1 MPSQAPP
8 QRSVFQVFELVSTLK
23 HAVEMNFPGLWVDGE
38 VSNFVAARSGHW
50 YFSLKDERAQIR
62 CAFFRNR
69 NLRCQPPTNGQRV
82 LLHGQPSIFTGRGEL
97 QLIVDQMEDAGA
109 GALHLA
115 FERLKR
121 QLAEEGLFDAAR
133 KQPLPEAP
141 RCIGVLSS
149 PQGAA
154 IHDVLTTLARRNP
167 LARVI
172 LYPIPVQG
180 ADAPA
185 RIIEA
190 LHTAQRRDECDVLLL
205 TRGGGSLEDLQAFNN
220 EAVARALA
228 ASNIP
233 TLSAVGHE
241 IDFSITDFI
250 ASERAATPTAA
261 AERLSPDQRHWHQ
274 RLNQDRLRLA
284 QVLQQLLLGA
294 RRRQRE
300 LTARLAPASP
310 QRRLLDRSQWL
321 DDLQQ
326 RLQVQMRQ
334 RLRAGRQALQAQRA
348 GLSAASLLRR
358 LDQRRQQWQVLD
370 RQLRQVMQRRLSDS
384 ARRQEHLRLRLSDL
398 GPQEVLRRGYS
409 ITWHDGKVLR
419 DPGLPEGEVLRVQL
433 QAGELQARVSKAE

>member
-1 MPSQAPP
+1 MPSQPP
-8 QRSVFQVFELVSTLK
+8 SQRSVFQVSELVGTLK

-38 VSNFVAARSGHW
+38 ISNFVAARSGHW
-50 YFSLKDERAQIR
+50 YFSLKDDRAQIR

-69 NLRCQPPTNGQRV
+69 NLRCKPPGNGQRV
-82 LLHGQPSIFTGRGEL
+82 LLHGHPSIFTARGEL

-133 KQPLPEAP
+133 KPPLPAAP
-141 RCIGVLSS
+141 RCIGLLSS

-180 ADAPA
+180 AEAPA

-190 LHTAQRRDECDVLLL
+190 LQTAQRRAECDVLLL
-205 TRGGGSLEDLQAFNN
+205 TRGGGSLEDLQAFND
-220 EAVARALA
+220 EALA
-228 ASNIP
+228 RTLADIRIP

-241 IDFSITDFI
+241 IDFSITDFV

-261 AERLSPDQRHWHQ
+261 AERLSPDQSHWRQ
-274 RLNQDRLRLA
+274 RLNQERQR
-284 QVLQQLLLGA
+284 LQQALQQSLQAA
-294 RRRQRE
+294 RRRHGE
-300 LTARLAPASP
+300 LAARLAPASP

-326 RLQVQMRQ
+326 RLLQQMRLRLRAARQEWLTQRQGLGASALLRRVAQRHQQWQILDHRLQLAMRQ
-334 RLRAGRQALQAQRA
+334 RLKDAAQR
-348 GLSAASLLRR
+348 
-358 LDQRRQQWQVLD
+358 
-370 RQLRQVMQRRLSDS
+370 
-384 ARRQEHLRLRLSDL
+384 QEQLRLRLSDL

-409 ITWHDGKVLR
+409 ITWHDGRVLG
-419 DPGLPEGEVLRVQL
+419 DPDLPEGERLRVQL
-433 QAGELQARVSKAE
+433 HAGDLWASVSKKQ